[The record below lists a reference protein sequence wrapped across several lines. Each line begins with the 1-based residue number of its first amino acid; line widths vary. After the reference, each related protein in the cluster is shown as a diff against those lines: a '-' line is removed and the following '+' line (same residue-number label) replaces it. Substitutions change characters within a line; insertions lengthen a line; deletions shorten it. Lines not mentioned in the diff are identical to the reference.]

1 MDYNAPPPSDDELPA
16 LLRALCIR
24 AADAD
29 SEIRV
34 AAVEDIYAI
43 AFKVGAKASSAIP
56 VLVERLAD
64 SVPKVSESASWALKY
79 CAPESVAA
87 LTESLAHQFSQVREK
102 ASQALGNIGRDARNS
117 AHALRP
123 LLQDSAPLVR
133 QKAAWALGLMHDD
146 HPDTLEQLHR
156 LTRTEQP
163 ADLSAALHALGN
175 LGKNSENTELLLPF
189 KGVIMAATSH
199 SSSAVVRSAL
209 YASESLGLSPQEQAD
224 LYVSTLH
231 AGSTLSDTQMTFHAL
246 ADLAPSVDLSK
257 ALPVFMA
264 ILCTRQD
271 TAISV
276 CKVLAVMK
284 PRPSSAIEQLVAL
297 LDEGRF
303 VLPAA
308 AALWAIEGRT
318 ESFMAAIE
326 RSHPI
331 ADESLCD
338 FICALGPAATPL
350 VPKVL
355 AALAEEDWDQQW
367 AAADALCA
375 IACPETAVVQALM
388 DALGHPSPVVQS
400 ASARALAS
408 LGANSVEALT
418 AVLSNKEDAR
428 SAWAALSLGR
438 IGVQARPAVEVL
450 RTRMLEGTEPLHSSC
465 AIALAHI
472 AQDESSI
479 PVLIDIL
486 QSEEPSAPRKAAAEA
501 LGALGPPAR
510 CAIPALR
517 SALNDMDFELAEAAA
532 EALAVIEGSRH

>member
-1 MDYNAPPPSDDELPA
+1 MDYNAPPPSDRELPA
-16 LLRALCIR
+16 LLSTLCAR
-24 AADAD
+24 AADVD
-29 SEIRV
+29 SEIRS
-34 AAVEDIYAI
+34 AAVEDIYEI
-43 AFKVGAKASSAIP
+43 AFKVRVKASAAIP

-64 SVPKVSESASWALKY
+64 SIPKVSESASWALKY

-87 LTESLAHQFSQVREK
+87 LTEALAHEFGQVREK
-102 ASQALGNIGRDARNS
+102 AAQALGNIGKDARSS
-117 AHALRP
+117 AHALRQ
-123 LLQDSAPLVR
+123 LLQDREPNVR

-146 HPDTLEQLHR
+146 HPDTLEHLCH
-156 LTRTEQP
+156 LTLSGHP

-175 LGKNSENTELLLPF
+175 LGKNSENTELLSPF
-189 KGVIMAATSH
+189 TDVIMTAISH
-199 SSSAVVRSAL
+199 TSSAVVRSAL

-231 AGSTLSDTQMTFHAL
+231 AGSTLSDTQMTFPDL
-246 ADLAPSVDLSK
+246 TRLAPTVDLSK

-264 ILCTRQD
+264 ILSARPD

-284 PRPSSAIEQLVAL
+284 PRPLIAIQQLVEL
-297 LDEGRF
+297 LDEDRF

-308 AALWAIEGRT
+308 SALWAIEGRT

-375 IACPETAVVQALM
+375 IACPDPAVVHALL
-388 DALGHPSPVVQS
+388 DALGHPSPIVRS

-408 LGANSVEALT
+408 LGSISVDPLM
-418 AVLSNKEDAR
+418 AVLSHQEDSR
-428 SAWAALSLGR
+428 SAWAAFTLGK
-438 IGVQARPAVEVL
+438 IGPDARPAIEIL
-450 RTRMLEGTEPLHSSC
+450 RAGMLQGTEPLRSHC

-479 PVLIDIL
+479 PVLIDTL

-501 LGALGPPAR
+501 LGALGPAAGQ
-510 CAIPALR
+510 AIPALT
-517 SALNDMDFELAEAAA
+517 SVLHDEDFELAEAAA
-532 EALAVIEGSRH
+532 EALAMVEGRVH